1 MCLPRQLL
9 PYGPLSMM
17 SHCRI
22 VFVNQFIFDTFYSV
36 TLAKCTLVSVYMNIN
51 SVRCMMHEK
60 ILNFIKISEI
70 FFNGL
75 YLLISRVNSAES
87 EGGGSLT
94 RSILF
99 VLQGRSVLPSALRN
113 LFNRLTSLQEELARK
128 FSLSFKETEKL
139 YVEKEI
145 RTMSLPELSELLD
158 SLI

>member
-1 MCLPRQLL
+1 MRRRFAAVFV
-9 PYGPLSMM
+9 GPLSMI

-36 TLAKCTLVSVYMNIN
+36 TLAKCTFLSVYMNIN

-75 YLLISRVNSAES
+75 YLLTSRVNSAES

-113 LFNRLTSLQEELARK
+113 LFNRLTSLFKKNSRVNSHCHSRRRK
-128 FSLSFKETEKL
+128 N
-139 YVEKEI
+139 Y
-145 RTMSLPELSELLD
+145 M
-158 SLI
+158 